1 MKQNAIDFA
10 QKYPLAASIFYVDD
24 CQTGADSVKQGIEV
38 HEQLPEAELLLR
50 RWNSSSPAVL
60 EASAELCDSQTCL
73 TISDVDDTY
82 AKMLGI
88 EWHSV
93 MDHFCLGLSSHL
105 PVESLT
111 KRTLVSGITKIY
123 DVLGWFVPVIIKI
136 KILLQRLWE
145 SKVDWDEPVPEV
157 IEDTWSR
164 WRSELKL
171 LLLIHI
177 PRCYF
182 PNTAHVVSLQ
192 LHGFSDTSQDEYV
205 LGVEIIFQLLLLF

>member
-1 MKQNAIDFA
+1 MTRVTFGVSSSSFAANMCMKQNAMDFA
-10 QKYPLAASIFYVDD
+10 QKYPSIVQDSFYVDD

-38 HEQLPEAELLLR
+38 HEQLQGLFSEAELLLR
-50 RWNSSSPAVL
+50 KWNSSSPAVL

-82 AKMLGI
+82 AKTLGV

-177 PRCYF
+177 PPQNRSCGK
-182 PNTAHVVSLQ
+182 PAIARIQ
-192 LHGFSDTSQDEYV
+192 
-205 LGVEIIFQLLLLF
+205 